1 MLDEPNQSA
10 VEEFPAVTPPGLLL
24 MQARERLGYTRE
36 EVAEALHMTVGRVKS
51 IESDDYVKLNTD
63 TFTRGYLRCYA
74 KFLNLDTASIISAYE
89 QYKKSLGMESGVYC
103 PIPKETNSKKL
114 WGFVALLI
122 ALLAGLWL
130 ISVWFFGNQVDQPA
144 AVPPSPASLSAAP
157 VEPAVE
163 PEPPVSDIVAHD
175 TEVAAGAASESESEP
190 DNAAASIEKF
200 AQPTLDQL
208 YLSFADE
215 CWVEVSDSQGD
226 VLVTELQRPGSTLT
240 LSGVAPFSVKLG
252 NAAAVKLTL
261 NDEPVP
267 IDLKNGNKVV
277 SLSVGN

>member
-24 MQARERLGYTRE
+24 MQARERLGFTRE
-36 EVAEALHMTVGRVKS
+36 QVAEALHMTVGRVRS

-74 KFLNLDTASIISAYE
+74 KFLKLDTASIISAYE
-89 QYKKSLGMESGVYC
+89 QHKKSLGMESGVYC

-114 WGFVALLI
+114 WGFVVLLA

-130 ISVWFFGNQVDQPA
+130 ISVWFFGNQVDQPT
-144 AVPPSPASLSAAP
+144 AVSPSPAPLSAAP
-157 VEPAVE
+157 I
-163 PEPPVSDIVAHD
+163 EPPVEPVSSVSDVVASD
-175 TEVAAGAASESESEP
+175 AEVVAEP
-190 DNAAASIEKF
+190 DNQQLDNVSASVVEAPAK
-200 AQPTLDQL
+200 PVLDQL

-215 CWVEVSDSQGD
+215 CWVEVSDIQGD

-240 LSGVAPFSVKLG
+240 LSGIAPFSVKLG
-252 NAAAVKLTL
+252 NAAVVELRL
-261 NDEPVP
+261 NGEPVP
-267 IDLKNGNKVV
+267 IELTSGNKVV

>member
-24 MQARERLGYTRE
+24 MQARERSGYTRE

-63 TFTRGYLRCYA
+63 TYTRGYLRCYA

-130 ISVWFFGNQVDQPA
+130 ISVWFFGNQVDQPVAVA
-144 AVPPSPASLSAAP
+144 APPSPASISAAP

-163 PEPPVSDIVAHD
+163 PEPPVSDIAAN
-175 TEVAAGAASESESEP
+175 TEVDAGAAFESEP
-190 DNAAASIEKF
+190 NNPEASVETF

-208 YLSFADE
+208 YLSFTDE